1 MAGSCECDPMASS
14 FPDSTSGNGLVFF
27 YPCHKAHDPISIPSI
42 IENMAEVGDWPLSSS
57 TASFRLADFEL
68 SKGLTRS
75 SAHL

>member
-1 MAGSCECDPMASS
+1 MASS

-27 YPCHKAHDPISIPSI
+27 YPSHKVHDPISIPSI

-57 TASFRLADFEL
+57 TASSRLADFEL